1 MANIWRSITS
11 TVSRSS
17 KRFALLAVVAPWL
30 CLLARGSATACPFC
44 TALEPTLSQLRAQAG
59 VVVLAEAQHPADGGR
74 ATLKVHQ
81 VLSGESRWRAGES
94 IELVIDRKARPG
106 SLLLLFGNPP
116 SSRATDAPWR
126 AVVVDE
132 TSYAYFVQAPAARLP
147 VVDRLR
153 YFARHLEHRNP
164 LIAQDAYLEFGHAAL
179 ADVRQ
184 VVGLLPSERLR
195 GWLAD
200 QAVPPARKGFFGL
213 ALGLATDE
221 QARRAN
227 ARFLQELI
235 VEPQDDFRAGF
246 DGILGGYLLLAG
258 ESGLEL
264 IESRYLA
271 NPRAA
276 DGDVRHALVALRFYH
291 EYGKD
296 IPAVR
301 LQTAVRRLLARP
313 EFAAAAITDLARW
326 QAWQAPESIAAL
338 YEKTD
343 YSTPSTRLAIVGYLL
358 ACPLPQARTALR
370 ALRDSDPQGVAGAE
384 QVLSLTGSLS
394 PATQ

>member
-1 MANIWRSITS
+1 M
-11 TVSRSS
+11 
-17 KRFALLAVVAPWL
+17 P
-30 CLLARGSATACPFC
+30 
-44 TALEPTLSQLRAQAG
+44 
-59 VVVLAEAQHPADGGR
+59 
-74 ATLKVHQ
+74 
-81 VLSGESRWRAGES
+81 RWRM
-94 IELVIDRKARPG
+94 
-106 SLLLLFGNPP
+106 FGKW
-116 SSRATDAPWR
+116 SACFLQSAC
-126 AVVVDE
+126 
-132 TSYAYFVQAPAARLP
+132 
-147 VVDRLR
+147 
-153 YFARHLEHRNP
+153 
-164 LIAQDAYLEFGHAAL
+164 
-179 ADVRQ
+179 
-184 VVGLLPSERLR
+184 

-221 QARRAN
+221 QAQRAN

-370 ALRDSDPQGVAGAE
+370 RTARQRSARRGRRRAGVVAHRQLVAGDPIVGRYPSAGAGSRFE
-384 QVLSLTGSLS
+384 RFSRSRRYLSAPGG
-394 PATQ
+394 